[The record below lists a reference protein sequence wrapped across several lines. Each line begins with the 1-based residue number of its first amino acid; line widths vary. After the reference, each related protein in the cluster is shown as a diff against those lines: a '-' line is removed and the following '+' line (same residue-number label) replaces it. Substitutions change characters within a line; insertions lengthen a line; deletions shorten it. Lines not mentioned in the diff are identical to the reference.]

1 MIILKKLEW
10 LSMKVNIVNILLQ
23 GKSKLGLLIAG
34 FGILLSSFLIASVYQ
49 LFNDVSFILDKSE
62 KEEGF
67 QYLQISKEVGVS
79 TSLGLSSPDFSVNE
93 IAGLKKQNFIED
105 VAELWSN
112 DFRVY
117 GRFAGNGFDMFFT
130 SVKPNFI
137 DADTDDFQWEK
148 GQVEIPVIISNQF
161 LTLLNHAVLPS
172 QGRPPIPKIAIK
184 QATVDL
190 QLTKDGKRL
199 SYKARVVGFSDRI
212 SSVLVPRNFLDYAN
226 HELSGNTQ
234 TRVSMVVL
242 KVKDSGEKT
251 LRRYLDRNDYDVNGE
266 QLVVQKSKTV
276 LKITLG
282 VVFVFGFV
290 ILILSMAL
298 SLSQIK
304 GLIYQNKD
312 RIRML
317 ILLGYS
323 PTGIIK
329 SLLISIAK
337 LLVVIILLVL
347 PVIWIVFN
355 SVHALMLTYALGLPQ
370 LTIGVWLI
378 PIAISMVILS
388 GIFASVKKLIK

>member
-1 MIILKKLEW
+1 MTTLKRLEW

-62 KEEGF
+62 KEEGY

-93 IAGLKKQNFIED
+93 IASLKKQNFIED

-117 GRFAGNGFDMFFT
+117 GRFGGNGFDMFFT
-130 SVKPNFI
+130 SVKPDFI
-137 DADTDDFQWEK
+137 DADTDNFKWEI

-172 QGRPPIPKIAIK
+172 QGRSPIPKIAIK

-190 QLTKDGKRL
+190 QLIKDGKRL
-199 SYKARVVGFSDRI
+199 RFKARVVGFSDRI

-226 HELSGNTQ
+226 NELSGNTQ

-242 KVKDSGEKT
+242 KVKDSGDKT
-251 LRRYLDRNDYDVNGE
+251 LRKYLDRNDYDVNGE

-323 PTGIIK
+323 PAGIIK
-329 SLLISIAK
+329 SLLVSIAK
-337 LLVVIILLVL
+337 LLGVIIMLVL
-347 PVIWIVFN
+347 PFIWIVFN
-355 SVHALMLTYALGLPQ
+355 SVHSLMLTYTLGLPQ